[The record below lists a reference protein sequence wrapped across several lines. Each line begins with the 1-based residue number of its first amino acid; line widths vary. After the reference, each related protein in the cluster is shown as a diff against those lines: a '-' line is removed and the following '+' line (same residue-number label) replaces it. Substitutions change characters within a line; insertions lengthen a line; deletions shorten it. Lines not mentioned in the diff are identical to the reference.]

1 MRYNRQLICRANKG
15 NNKTIELRTI
25 IMNYVTCCFRN
36 LSLFVPIIQDHIS
49 IVTKHDI
56 ASFMLASKF
65 SNVSAVNDR
74 QLITQE
80 TLLYN
85 IKY

>member
-1 MRYNRQLICRANKG
+1 
-15 NNKTIELRTI
+15 
-25 IMNYVTCCFRN
+25 MNYVTYCFRN

-56 ASFMLASKF
+56 TSFMLARNF

-74 QLITQE
+74 HLVTQE